1 MEDKEKLTALLIR
14 TAICGTDHPANAA
27 TLLMS
32 AAASI
37 LAQQFGEDEA
47 GALMLSIIGTARS
60 EWTRAHAN

>member
-1 MEDKEKLTALLIR
+1 MSEKEKLVATLINS
-14 TAICGTDHPANAA
+14 AICGTDHPARAA

-47 GALMLSIIGTARS
+47 GALMLTVMETARAD
-60 EWTRAHAN
+60 WTRAHAN